1 MADQLDIALARASRR
16 LRLDT
21 LVRLRWMAVLG
32 QGLAIAFVNLGLG
45 FEVPLAA
52 CIGLLTASVW
62 LNIALRVRYPMS
74 HRLSGRAASGLL
86 AYDVLQ
92 LGALLFVTGG
102 LENPFALLFLAPVL
116 ISAMAQPPVH
126 TLALGA
132 LVVVS
137 ASFLAFFHLPLPWD
151 KANPLDLPS
160 LYVGGIWVAI
170 LLGVAFT
177 AIYAWRVSAEA
188 DDLAEA
194 LTAAEMVMAREQHL
208 SQLDGLAAAA
218 AHELG
223 TPLATITLVAKEIA
237 NAAPP
242 GSALAEDITLL
253 RQEVDR
259 CRKILSTL
267 TSLDEDSG
275 PLSTFVLSQLLEE
288 IAGPQR
294 PFGVPIIVSATGAGN
309 EPVMRRNPSVLY
321 GVGNLIDNAVDFAS
335 SSVTL
340 SGSWTASRVEI
351 EVKDDGPGFAPD
363 ILLRAGEPYI
373 TSRGRNRERDRASGS
388 AREDRVGRQG
398 LGLGLFIAKTLLER
412 SGAQVVFANNPREQG
427 GARITVSWPRKAFEA
442 RTGVAGDAGL
452 EHWKP
457 VPNRWKREII

>member
-1 MADQLDIALARASRR
+1 MADHIDIALARTSRR

-21 LVRLRWMAVLG
+21 VVSLRWLAVLG
-32 QGLAIAFVNLGLG
+32 QSVAIALVHLGLG
-45 FEVPLAA
+45 FKVPLAA
-52 CIGLLTASVW
+52 CVLLIAASIW
-62 LNIALRVRYPMS
+62 LNIGLRVSYPMS
-74 HRLSGRAASGLL
+74 HRLSDRAASGLL

-92 LGALLFVTGG
+92 LGALLFLTGG

-116 ISAMAQPPVH
+116 ISATAQPPIH
-126 TLALGA
+126 TLWLGA
-132 LVVVS
+132 LVVLV
-137 ASFLAFFHLPLPWD
+137 ATFLAFSHLPLPWD
-151 KANPLDLPS
+151 AAKPLNLPA
-160 LYVGGIWVAI
+160 LYVGGIWVSI
-170 LLGVAFT
+170 LLGVIFT
-177 AIYAWRVSAEA
+177 AVYAWRVSAEA

-237 NAAPP
+237 NLAPE
-242 GSALAEDITLL
+242 GSPLAEDIALL

-267 TSLDEDSG
+267 TALDEDNG
-275 PLSTFVLSQLLEE
+275 PLSTFGLRQLLEE

-294 PFGVPIIVSATGAGN
+294 PFGVPIHVTATGAGN

-321 GVGNLIDNAVDFAS
+321 GIGNLVDNAVDFAVAGVILTGTWTDTR
-335 SSVTL
+335 VT
-340 SGSWTASRVEI
+340 VE
-351 EVKDDGPGFAPD
+351 VNDDGPGFAPE

-373 TSRGRNRERDRASGS
+373 TSRGRSRDRMAGS
-388 AREDRVGRQG
+388 AMQDQVARQG

-412 SGAQVVFANNPREQG
+412 SGAQIRFANNPREKG
-427 GARITVSWPRKAFEA
+427 GARITISWPRQVFEA
-442 RTGVAGDAGL
+442 RSRPPADAGL
-452 EHWKP
+452 EHWDPTPKLF
-457 VPNRWKREII
+457 KRQPT

>member
-1 MADQLDIALARASRR
+1 MADHLDIALARASRR

-21 LVRLRWMAVLG
+21 LVKLRWLAVFG
-32 QGLAIAFVNLGLG
+32 QGLAIAFVTLGLG
-45 FEVPLAA
+45 FEVPLAP

-62 LNIALRVRYPMS
+62 LNIALRLRYPMS
-74 HRLSGRAASGLL
+74 HRLSDRAASGLL

-116 ISAMAQPPVH
+116 ISATAQPPVH

-132 LVVVS
+132 LVVAC
-137 ASFLAFFHLPLPWD
+137 ASILAFFHLPLPWD
-151 KANPLDLPS
+151 KARPLDLPS

-242 GSALAEDITLL
+242 GSPLAEDIALL

-259 CRKILSTL
+259 CRTILSTL

-294 PFGVPIIVSATGAGN
+294 PFGVPIIVAATGTGN

-321 GVGNLIDNAVDFAS
+321 GIGNLVDNAVDFAS
-335 SSVTL
+335 SSVKL
-340 SGSWTASRVEI
+340 SGSWTADRVE
-351 EVKDDGPGFAPD
+351 VVVTDDGPGFAPD

-388 AREDRVGRQG
+388 ARDDQITRQG

-412 SGAQVVFANNPREQG
+412 SGAQVLFANNPGGQG

-442 RTGVAGDAGL
+442 RTGPSDDAGL

-457 VPNRWKREII
+457 VPNLWKRETT

>member
-1 MADQLDIALARASRR
+1 MADHLDIALARASRR

-21 LVRLRWMAVLG
+21 LVRLRWLAVLG
-32 QGLAIAFVNLGLG
+32 QGLAIAFVALWLG
-45 FEVPLAA
+45 FEVPLAP

-74 HRLSGRAASGLL
+74 HRLSDRAATGLL

-92 LGALLFVTGG
+92 LGALLYVTGG
-102 LENPFALLFLAPVL
+102 LENPFALLFVAPVL
-116 ISAMAQPPVH
+116 ISATAQPPVH
-126 TLALGA
+126 TLALGG
-132 LVVVS
+132 LVVGS

-151 KANPLDLPS
+151 KARPLDLPS
-160 LYVGGIWVAI
+160 LYVGGIWVSI

-237 NAAPP
+237 NAAQP
-242 GSALAEDITLL
+242 GSALAEDIALL

-294 PFGVPIIVSATGAGN
+294 PFGVPILVAATGAGD

-321 GVGNLIDNAVDFAS
+321 GIGNLVDNAVDFAT

-340 SGSWTASRVEI
+340 SGSWTATRVEI
-351 EVKDDGPGFAPD
+351 VVKDDGPGFAPD

-388 AREDRVGRQG
+388 VRQDKIARQG

-412 SGAQVVFANNPREQG
+412 SGAQVVFANNSRDQG

-442 RTGVAGDAGL
+442 RTSVAGL

-457 VPNRWKREII
+457 VPNLRSSETI

>member
-1 MADQLDIALARASRR
+1 MPDQVDIALARASRR

-21 LVRLRWMAVLG
+21 LVRLRWLAIAG
-32 QGLAIAFVNLGLG
+32 QGLAIAFVQIGLG
-45 FEVPLAA
+45 FPLPIAA
-52 CIGLLTASVW
+52 CVALVAASVW

-74 HRLSGRAASGLL
+74 HRLSDRAALALL

-92 LGALLFVTGG
+92 LGALLYLTGG
-102 LENPFALLFLAPVL
+102 LENPFSLLFLAPVL
-116 ISAMAQPPVH
+116 ISATAQPPAH
-126 TLALGA
+126 TLLLGA
-132 LVVVS
+132 LVV
-137 ASFLAFFHLPLPWD
+137 ASTSVLAFWHLPLPWD
-151 KANPLDLPS
+151 AAQPLNLPS
-160 LYVGGIWVAI
+160 LYIGGIWVAI
-170 LLGVAFT
+170 LLGVGFT
-177 AIYAWRVSAEA
+177 AVYAWRVSAEA

-237 NAAPP
+237 NAAPA
-242 GSALAEDITLL
+242 GSALAEDIALL

-259 CRKILSTL
+259 CRTILSTL

-275 PLSTFVLSQLLEE
+275 PLSTFALSQLLEE

-294 PFGVPIIVSATGAGN
+294 PFGVPIDVSVQGEGE

-321 GVGNLIDNAVDFAS
+321 GIGNLVDNAVDFAS
-335 SSVTL
+335 SRVTL
-340 SGSWTASRVEI
+340 TGRWTAAAVEI
-351 EVKDDGPGFAPD
+351 EVSDDGPGFAPD

-373 TSRGRNRERDRASGS
+373 TSRGRSRGRAAGS
-388 AREDRVGRQG
+388 VGEDRIARQG

-412 SGAQVVFANNPREQG
+412 SGAQIVFANNPRDRS

-442 RTGVAGDAGL
+442 RTGVVGDAGL
-452 EHWKP
+452 EHWNPMPKLF
-457 VPNRWKREII
+457 KREPI

>member
-1 MADQLDIALARASRR
+1 MADQLDIALARTARR

-21 LVRLRWMAVLG
+21 LVKLRWLAVAG
-32 QGLAIAFVNLGLG
+32 QGLAIGAVALVLG
-45 FEVPLAA
+45 FPVPLAP
-52 CIGLLTASVW
+52 CIFLVALSVW
-62 LNIALRVRYPMS
+62 LNIALRLRYPMS
-74 HRLSGRAASGLL
+74 HRLSDRAASSLL

-92 LGALLFVTGG
+92 LGGLLYLTGG

-116 ISAMAQPPVH
+116 ISATAQPPQH
-126 TLALGA
+126 TFALGLLVLATSTA
-132 LVVVS
+132 LGFV
-137 ASFLAFFHLPLPWD
+137 HRPLPWD
-151 KANPLDLPS
+151 PARPLDLPA
-160 LYVGGIWVAI
+160 LYVGGIWIAI

-223 TPLATITLVAKEIA
+223 TPLATIALVSKEIA

-242 GSALAEDITLL
+242 GSALAEDVALL
-253 RQEVDR
+253 RQEVER
-259 CRKILSTL
+259 CRTILSKL

-275 PLSTFVLSQLLEE
+275 PLSSFVLSQLLEE

-294 PFGVPIIVSATGAGN
+294 PFGVSIDVSATGEGE

-321 GVGNLIDNAVDFAS
+321 GIGNLVDNAVDFAGS
-335 SSVTL
+335 AVTL
-340 SGSWTASRVEI
+340 SGRWTASRVEI
-351 EVKDDGPGFAPD
+351 MVSDDGPGFPPD

-373 TSRGRNRERDRASGS
+373 TSRGKNRARAAAG
-388 AREDRVGRQG
+388 EDSIGRQG

-412 SGAQVVFANNPREQG
+412 SGAQVVFANNPANAG
-427 GARITVSWPRKAFEA
+427 GARITVTWPRKVFEA
-442 RTGVAGDAGL
+442 RRAVDDDAGL
-452 EHWKP
+452 EHWNPMPKLL
-457 VPNRWKREII
+457 KREVN